1 MKAIGGNLII
11 WHLFVSLIHH
21 SNFVR
26 IIILGPTRSRIFP
39 HSEHR
44 FELTD
49 LDRERLGTPIPVLN
63 KRARS
68 SLVQIS
74 DIFIP

>member
-11 WHLFVSLIHH
+11 WHLFVSLILH
-21 SNFVR
+21 SDLVK
-26 IIILGPTRSRIFP
+26 IIVLDSTRSRIFP

-49 LDRERLGTPIPVLN
+49 LDRERLGPSIPVLN